1 MKLYK
6 FSEVKKS
13 ANPLDARG
21 AQDFKLA
28 NAANGAFFA
37 ATVSNG
43 KKIITVEDCGEIC
56 NVTIKDDKITI
67 DSSKNINPENICLAD
82 SETEERGETDGN
94 QL

>member
-13 ANPLDARG
+13 VNPLGARG

-37 ATVSNG
+37 ATVRNG
-43 KKIITVEDCGEIC
+43 KKAIIVEDCGEIC

-67 DSSKNINPENICLAD
+67 DSSKNINPKNICLVD
-82 SETEERGETDGN
+82 VETEERGETDGN

>member
-13 ANPLDARG
+13 INPFGTRDVQGFEPAET
-21 AQDFKLA
+21 
-28 NAANGAFFA
+28 ANGAFFA

-43 KKIITVEDCGEIC
+43 KKVIIVEDCGEIC

-67 DSSKNINPENICLAD
+67 DSSKNINPKNICLAD
-82 SETEERGETDGN
+82 VETEERGETDGN
-94 QL
+94 QF